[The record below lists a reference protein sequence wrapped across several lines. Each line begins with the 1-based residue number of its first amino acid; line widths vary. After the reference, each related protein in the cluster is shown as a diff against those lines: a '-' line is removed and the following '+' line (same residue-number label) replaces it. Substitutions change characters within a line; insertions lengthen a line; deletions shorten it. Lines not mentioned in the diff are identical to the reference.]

1 MDRARIRPR
10 GRRLTTPIIMV
21 HGAFCGGWVFED
33 FRKPFEGAGHFVMA
47 PDLPGHQSGA
57 KRQEVAGQSMS
68 GYAQAIA
75 ELCVAQPEP
84 PILVGH
90 SLGGLVAQLAAAKAD
105 LAGLIL
111 LAPSAP
117 WGVQGVSM
125 NEAISA
131 VSLFALGPYWALAID
146 PDYPAARRYLF
157 DRLPRADRRATF
169 ARMTAESGRAMW
181 ETLNWWLDPF
191 ATTMVTRASARAP
204 VLAIAGALDA
214 IHPPATVEA
223 TCRRLN
229 GKTVTI
235 DDMGHWLMGEPG
247 WERVAETCLRW
258 IDGLKVRDAA

>member
-1 MDRARIRPR
+1 
-10 GRRLTTPIIMV
+10 MV

-33 FRKPFEGAGHFVMA
+33 FRKPFEAAGHLVLA
-47 PDLPGHQSGA
+47 PDLVGHQPGA
-57 KRQEVAGQSMS
+57 RRQEVAGQSMTAYADAI
-68 GYAQAIA
+68 GELCTAQA
-75 ELCVAQPEP
+75 EP
-84 PILVGH
+84 PILIGH
-90 SLGGLVAQLAAAKAD
+90 SLGGLVVQLAAARAK

-117 WGVQGVSM
+117 WGVQGSSM

-131 VSLFALGPYWALAID
+131 VSLFALGPYWTLAID

-169 ARMTAESGRAMW
+169 ARMMPESGRALW

-191 ATTMVTRASARAP
+191 TTTMVTRASARAP

-223 TCRRLN
+223 TSRRLN
-229 GKTVTI
+229 GKTLTI
-235 DDMGHWLMGEPG
+235 DGMGHWLMGEPG
-247 WERVAETCLRW
+247 WERVAETCRDW
-258 IDGLKVRDAA
+258 IDGLRTRDAA